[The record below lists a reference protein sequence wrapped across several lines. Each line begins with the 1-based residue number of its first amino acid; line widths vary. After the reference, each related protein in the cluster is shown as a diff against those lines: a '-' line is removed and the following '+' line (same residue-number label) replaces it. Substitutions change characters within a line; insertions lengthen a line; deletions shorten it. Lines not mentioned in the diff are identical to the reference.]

1 MVAWAFASL
10 RLGESAVPEAIAAAA
25 GRPDFLAAC
34 APDPGRGEERAMHGG
49 PWGRGAPAVMRMP
62 AFLFPVVE
70 LVRPTGWSPMPVKLR
85 HVPPSEVGP
94 PSPLFSPIWSP

>member
-34 APDPGRGEERAMHGG
+34 APDPRRGEQCTGVTGGRGGT
-49 PWGRGAPAVMRMP
+49 AVMRMP
-62 AFLFPVVE
+62 AYLFPVVE
-70 LVRPTGWSPMPVKLR
+70 LVRPTGWSPLPVKLR

-94 PSPLFSPIWSP
+94 PQLPLILADLVP